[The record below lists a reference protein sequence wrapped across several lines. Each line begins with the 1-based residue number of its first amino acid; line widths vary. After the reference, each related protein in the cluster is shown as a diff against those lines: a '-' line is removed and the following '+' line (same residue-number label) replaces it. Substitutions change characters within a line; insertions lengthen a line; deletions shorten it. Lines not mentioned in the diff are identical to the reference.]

1 MGFFIFKIP
10 IFGKVIRVITLQP
23 IPTEVRIMTIFNI
36 ISLLGGLALFLFGM
50 NTMSS
55 NLEKTAG
62 GKLEKILKVMT
73 HQGTASR
80 HGYNRNN
87 SVVLG
92 CYGYARRSC

>member
-1 MGFFIFKIP
+1 
-10 IFGKVIRVITLQP
+10 
-23 IPTEVRIMTIFNI
+23 MTIFNI

-73 HQGTASR
+73 DKPIKALLLGTAITATIALHMQFWIRTTTRSQMQLTKWLLMSR
-80 HGYNRNN
+80 
-87 SVVLG
+87 LT
-92 CYGYARRSC
+92 ATIWIL